1 MYVCT
6 YVHTLVVIIATHRS
20 YIHAYVC
27 TYDRF
32 PLRPIGAQMPL
43 SAVVVVVVVVV
54 VVEVVTAA
62 AVTLLSP

>member
-6 YVHTLVVIIATHRS
+6 YVHTLVVIIATHSS

-54 VVEVVTAA
+54 TAA

>member
-6 YVHTLVVIIATHRS
+6 YVHTLVVIIATHSS

-27 TYDRF
+27 TYDCF

-54 VVEVVTAA
+54 TAA